1 MNVQKKKATGTNSRV
16 SLRARRTQKDRRSD
30 SEEALLNAA
39 AELFAEQ
46 GIEKTSVAAICH
58 HAGYS
63 HGLIN
68 RHFGSKDV
76 LVETLAVRCQ
86 QSFVDGLDSSSAENG
101 REAIVT
107 AADEYL
113 KAFAPA
119 SPMARCFIVMWGA
132 ALATD
137 AGHESFRQVDEDVRQ
152 RVVVWLESG
161 VEDGSVSSQV
171 NLSAF
176 SAMLIAM
183 LRGLAAQILIS
194 PENIDLGTVRR
205 EVTSFIE
212 MTISKERAR

>member
-1 MNVQKKKATGTNSRV
+1 
-16 SLRARRTQKDRRSD
+16 
-30 SEEALLNAA
+30 
-39 AELFAEQ
+39 
-46 GIEKTSVAAICH
+46 
-58 HAGYS
+58 
-63 HGLIN
+63 
-68 RHFGSKDV
+68 
-76 LVETLAVRCQ
+76 
-86 QSFVDGLDSSSAENG
+86 
-101 REAIVT
+101 
-107 AADEYL
+107 
-113 KAFAPA
+113 
-119 SPMARCFIVMWGA
+119 MWGA